1 MARGDIMQTKV
12 NRQSVGIVGLEAAMA
27 DMAEEYAERPD
38 DEVGSELLKRLCRKN
53 YIPDRVTKAFLREFK
68 KSLGKPYE
76 EEAPQG
82 TEIKVLGPGCTQC
95 DRLEQELI
103 KVMAEMGLA
112 ADIEH
117 VTDIKEI
124 GKYGVMGTPALIING
139 EVMCVGSVPTKN
151 KLIEWLKKAQK

>member
-95 DRLEQELI
+95 DRL
-103 KVMAEMGLA
+103 
-112 ADIEH
+112 DR
-117 VTDIKEI
+117 
-124 GKYGVMGTPALIING
+124 N
-139 EVMCVGSVPTKN
+139 
-151 KLIEWLKKAQK
+151 